1 MAYDQRVG
9 LTLVQSKKTNTV
21 FYNNGRWVNESTNII
36 TEQPVTLLVNNES
49 WLTFMCTPIDLEA
62 LGVGFLYN
70 EKIIQ
75 SLADIASVRVCSGG
89 DNIDVWLNA
98 PVRKP
103 EKWFRTSGCSGGETS
118 IIENHFIAESINPQN
133 GVILTPQKIG
143 NLMDQLLKS
152 QDLYKK
158 SGGVHTSALSDGDT
172 IILTADDIGRHNT
185 LDKLSGKCLLERL
198 NPKKRIILTT
208 GRISSEMIQKVHQI
222 EASIVISRTS
232 PTSLSIQMA
241 DEFGITLIGY
251 VRRDRFVI
259 YAHPERIL
267 TSTSDERI
275 LHEAK

>member
-1 MAYDQRVG
+1 MAYDQRPG
-9 LTLVQSKKTNTV
+9 LTLVQSKKTNT
-21 FYNNGRWVNESTNII
+21 FSYNNGRWVNESTNII
-36 TEQPVTLLVNNES
+36 TEQPVTLFVNNKS

-75 SLADIASVRVCSGG
+75 SLTDIASVKVCSGG
-89 DNIDVWLNA
+89 EFIDVWLNA

-103 EKWFRTSGCSGGETS
+103 ENWIRTSGCSGGETS
-118 IIENHFIAESINPQN
+118 IVENHFIAETINPQN
-133 GVILTPQKIG
+133 GVMLSHQKIG
-143 NLMDQLLKS
+143 SLIDQLLKS

-172 IILTADDIGRHNT
+172 IILTAEDIGRHNT

-198 NPKKRIILTT
+198 NPKKWIILTT
-208 GRISSEMIQKVHQI
+208 GRISSEMIQKTYRI
-222 EASIVISRTS
+222 GASIAISRTS

-251 VRRDRFVI
+251 ARRERFVI

-267 TSTSDERI
+267 TSTSNERI
-275 LHEAK
+275 LNEA